1 MIGGLIV
8 IFGFILIV
16 MIHEGGHLLAA
27 KMFNI
32 KATKYFLGFGP
43 TIWSFTKGET
53 EYGIKAIPAGGFV
66 KILGMNPME
75 EVAEED
81 ESRTYRASPFRKK
94 VVVVMAGVLTHFVV
108 AFLLI
113 WTANVVIGYQ
123 DVSRPLLEISRVV
136 EHPDGTATPAL
147 QEGLR
152 PGDKVLSINGIDIY
166 EWDNF
171 TAILRDK
178 PGEKVSLVLE
188 RSGSIVTANPVL
200 AARLDQDKGEM
211 IGFLG
216 VSPKFKKTKES
227 PIPAI
232 AKAMSKT
239 LVFII
244 ESFKGLWGFVFNIG
258 DLLQSLWNED
268 MDLAETRPVSIIG
281 IVQFGAVTQ
290 DAGFNITLELLAY
303 ISVFVGLVNAM
314 PLYPLDGGHL
324 AVAIY
329 EKATGKH
336 PDVKKLLPV
345 AVIVISFIVMLGIM
359 GVYFDIAKPLSFE

>member
-8 IFGFILIV
+8 ILGFILIV
-16 MIHEGGHLLAA
+16 MIHEAGHLLAA

-66 KILGMNPME
+66 KILGMNPVE

-81 ESRTYRASPFRKK
+81 EHRTYRASPFRQK
-94 VVVVMAGVLTHFVV
+94 VVVVMSGVLTHFVV
-108 AFLLI
+108 AFLLLWI
-113 WTANVVIGYQ
+113 ADALIGYQ
-123 DVSRPLLEISRVV
+123 DTSRPMMEISRVV
-136 EHPDGTATPAL
+136 ENSDGTATPAL
-147 QEGLR
+147 KEGLR
-152 PGDKVLSINGIDIY
+152 TGDKILSINGIDIY

-171 TAILRDK
+171 TAILRAN
-178 PGEKVSLVLE
+178 PGEQISLVLD
-188 RSGSIVTANPVL
+188 RAGSIVTAAPVL
-200 AARLDQDKGEM
+200 DTRLDEDTGDV

-216 VSPKFKKTKES
+216 VSPKFERTKES

-232 AKAMSKT
+232 TKAISKT
-239 LVFII
+239 AVFVV
-244 ESFKGLWGFVFNIG
+244 ESLKGLWGFVFNIG

-290 DAGFNITLELLAY
+290 DAGFNITFELLAY

-324 AVAIY
+324 AVALY

-336 PDVKKLLPV
+336 PDIKKLLPV
-345 AVIVISFIVMLGIM
+345 AVMVVSFILLLGIM
-359 GVYFDIAKPLSFE
+359 GVYFDIARPLSFE

>member
-1 MIGGLIV
+1 M
-8 IFGFILIV
+8 
-16 MIHEGGHLLAA
+16 
-27 KMFNI
+27 
-32 KATKYFLGFGP
+32 
-43 TIWSFTKGET
+43 
-53 EYGIKAIPAGGFV
+53 
-66 KILGMNPME
+66 
-75 EVAEED
+75 
-81 ESRTYRASPFRKK
+81 
-94 VVVVMAGVLTHFVV
+94 
-108 AFLLI
+108 
-113 WTANVVIGYQ
+113 
-123 DVSRPLLEISRVV
+123 
-136 EHPDGTATPAL
+136 
-147 QEGLR
+147 
-152 PGDKVLSINGIDIY
+152 
-166 EWDNF
+166 
-171 TAILRDK
+171 
-178 PGEKVSLVLE
+178 VLE

>member
-1 MIGGLIV
+1 MIGGAIV
-8 IFGFILIV
+8 ILGFVFIV

-43 TIWSFTKGET
+43 TLWSFNKGET

-66 KILGMNPME
+66 KILGMSPME
-75 EVAEED
+75 EVDERDEE
-81 ESRTYRASPFRKK
+81 RTYRASPFRQK
-94 VVVVMAGVLTHFVV
+94 VVVVMAGVATHFIL

-113 WTANVVIGYQ
+113 WIADVVIGQ
-123 DVSRPLLEISRVV
+123 HDSSRPLLEISRVV
-136 EHPDGTATPAL
+136 GNADGTPSPAL

-152 PGDKVLSINGIDIY
+152 PGDKIIAIDGADVY
-166 EWDNF
+166 TWDGF
-171 TAILRDK
+171 TEILRGK
-178 PGEKVSLVLE
+178 PDEEVSLIFKRGDEVI
-188 RSGSIVTANPVL
+188 SVNPVL
-200 AARLDQDKGEM
+200 ASRFDQDRGEK

-216 VSPKFKKTKES
+216 VAPKFDKIREGPISGITKAIYKTS
-227 PIPAI
+227 
-232 AKAMSKT
+232 
-239 LVFII
+239 VFVI
-244 ESFKGLWGFVFNIG
+244 ESLKGLWGFIFNIG
-258 DLLQSLWNED
+258 DLFKSLWNDD
-268 MDLAETRPVSIIG
+268 MDIDETRPVSIIG

-303 ISVFVGLVNAM
+303 ISVFVGLVNAL

-329 EKATGKH
+329 EKVTGNH
-336 PDVKKLLPV
+336 PDVRKLLPV
-345 AVIVISFIVMLGIM
+345 AVMVVSFIIILGIM